1 MQRLVPQG
9 LPTAEAVRVVL
20 SPVEHGL
27 DLPAEAHAV
36 AHLLAAAALDLDGPS
51 CRSLV
56 RDHLTTHLV
65 PRTWEEVLRPV
76 LAAVGERWTEL
87 PHGVAVEHVLSHV
100 AAAALG
106 ATIAPRPPGPPTVL
120 LACVPVEEHDLP
132 LVALGAA
139 LAQRGIAATLV
150 GAATPAN
157 TLARAV
163 ERGRPA
169 VVMLFALLPE
179 LADPGVFGT
188 LPPTDCLLAAGP
200 GLDGTT
206 LPGGVR
212 RVGDLPGALEI
223 IDEALGSPKLGTKG
237 RRRPAAR
244 PPDARRM
251 DTTLTRH
258 LPVATCIGCGARS
271 HNAECADGCTDLPLD
286 LVDVDDLVAI
296 ATRAEALE
304 ERVAELR
311 EVARAL
317 VEDDRVDSVG
327 RPRAGAGSLC

>member
-1 MQRLVPQG
+1 MPAISGDPPGALAISEVARLTGLSTATLRVWQRRYGLGASRSSPGGHRRYSPQDVARLRAVQRLVGQG

-27 DLPAEAHAV
+27 DLPAEADAV

-56 RDHLTTHLV
+56 RDHLATHPV
-65 PRTWEEVLRPV
+65 PRTWEDVLRPV
-76 LAAVGERWTEL
+76 LAAVGERWADL

-106 ATIAPRPPGPPTVL
+106 ATTGPRPPGPPTVL

-150 GAATPAN
+150 GAATPAH

-169 VVMLFALLPE
+169 VVMLLALLPE
-179 LADPGVFGT
+179 LADPGVFGK
-188 LPPTDCLLAAGP
+188 LPPTDCLVAAGP
-200 GLDGTT
+200 GWDGTT

-212 RVGDLPGALEI
+212 RVADLPGALQI
-223 IDEALGSPKLGTKG
+223 VDEVLGSPKPGTK
-237 RRRPAAR
+237 RHRRPAAHR
-244 PPDARRM
+244 
-251 DTTLTRH
+251 
-258 LPVATCIGCGARS
+258 
-271 HNAECADGCTDLPLD
+271 
-286 LVDVDDLVAI
+286 
-296 ATRAEALE
+296 
-304 ERVAELR
+304 
-311 EVARAL
+311 
-317 VEDDRVDSVG
+317 
-327 RPRAGAGSLC
+327 